1 MERRWEDEMPMIA
14 ADNLVK
20 EFTRTK
26 PVAGRLSTLRTLFTR
41 QQEVIRAVDGVTLA
55 VDEGEIVGYLGP
67 NGAGKSTTIKML
79 TGILVPS
86 GGTVEVL
93 GFDPARQR
101 KRLAR
106 RIGVV
111 FGQRTQLWWDLP
123 LRDSLE
129 LLRHMYRVPEPRFRE
144 NLAIAQEVLDLDPFL
159 DSPVRQ
165 LSLGQR
171 MRGDLAAAIL
181 HDPALLVL
189 DEPTIGLDLLAKDH
203 IRTFLRRYNE
213 ERGVT
218 MLLTTHDLGDI
229 EQLCDRVIVI
239 DHGRLQFD
247 GDADALRARF
257 AHQIEIA
264 ADFAAPPDLEA
275 GKAETMRIAR
285 ETDQRW
291 RLSFDAAEWTAGSAV
306 RWLTTRGDLRDI
318 SIEEMSLEHVIRQM
332 YRGASVTTN
341 ATHVE

>member
-1 MERRWEDEMPMIA
+1 MPPEPIVHVEHLTRTFERRTMRSGLFG
-14 ADNLVK
+14 LVRSLA
-20 EFTRTK
+20 TRDAETI
-26 PVAGRLSTLRTLFTR
+26 T
-41 QQEVIRAVDGVTLA
+41 AVDGVSFSIA
-55 VDEGEIVGYLGP
+55 PGEMVGYIGQ

-79 TGILVPS
+79 TGILTPS
-86 GGTVEVL
+86 GGEVAVL
-93 GFDPARQR
+93 GLDPARQR
-101 KRLAR
+101 KQLAR

-129 LLRHMYRVPEPRFRE
+129 LLRHMYHVPEPRFRE
-144 NLAIAQEVLDLDPFL
+144 NLGIAREVLELDAFL
-159 DSPVRQ
+159 DTPVRQ

-203 IRTFLRRYNE
+203 IRAFLRRYNA

-239 DHGRLQFD
+239 DRGRLQFD
-247 GDADALRARF
+247 GSAAALRARF
-257 AHQIEIA
+257 ANAFEVTA
-264 ADFAAPPDLEA
+264 EFATPPAFDAVDDRGVRLSQE
-275 GKAETMRIAR
+275 GEL
-285 ETDQRW
+285 RW
-291 RLSFDAAEWTAGSAV
+291 RLAFDTGTWTAGSAV
-306 RWLTTRGDLRDI
+306 RWLTRQGELRDI
-318 SIEEMSLEHVIRQM
+318 AIEEISLEHVIRQM
-332 YRGASVTTN
+332 YRGATAGVT
-341 ATHVE
+341 AGHVE

>member
-1 MERRWEDEMPMIA
+1 MPTEPIIRVEHLTRTFERR
-14 ADNLVK
+14 
-20 EFTRTK
+20 
-26 PVAGRLSTLRTLFTR
+26 TLRSGFFGMLRSLATR
-41 QQEVIRAVDGVTLA
+41 DAETITAVDGVSFA
-55 VDEGEIVGYLGP
+55 IAPGEMVGYIGQ

-79 TGILVPS
+79 TGILTPS
-86 GGTVEVL
+86 GGEVEVL
-93 GFDPARQR
+93 GLDPARQR

-129 LLRHMYRVPEPRFRE
+129 LLRHMYRVPEARFRE
-144 NLAIAQEVLDLDPFL
+144 NLAIAREVLELDSFL
-159 DSPVRQ
+159 DTPVRQ

-171 MRGDLAAAIL
+171 MRGDLAAAML

-203 IRTFLRRYNE
+203 IRAFLRHYNA

-239 DHGRLQFD
+239 DRGHLQFD
-247 GDADALRARF
+247 GSAAALRARF
-257 AHQIEIA
+257 ADRIEVV
-264 ADFAAPPDLEA
+264 ADFASPPEHDAASEP
-275 GKAETMRIAR
+275 GVRVSAES
-285 ETDQRW
+285 ELRW
-291 RLSFDAAEWTAGSAV
+291 RVAFDAGAWTTGSAV
-306 RWLTTRGDLRDI
+306 RWLSRQGELRDI
-318 SIEEMSLEHVIRQM
+318 AIEEVSLEHVIRQM
-332 YRGASVTTN
+332 YRGAT
-341 ATHVE
+341 ADGLGGHVE

>member
-1 MERRWEDEMPMIA
+1 MTTSPIIRVDHLSRTFQRRSLRSGLFGMVRSVA
-14 ADNLVK
+14 
-20 EFTRTK
+20 TRDFET
-26 PVAGRLSTLRTLFTR
+26 VA
-41 QQEVIRAVDGVTLA
+41 AVDNVSFTI
-55 VDEGEIVGYLGP
+55 DPGEMVGYIGQ

-79 TGILVPS
+79 TGILTPS
-86 GGTVEVL
+86 GGEVEVL

-129 LLRHMYRVPEPRFRE
+129 LLRHMYRVPEARFRE
-144 NLAIAQEVLDLDPFL
+144 NLAIARDVLDLDAFL
-159 DSPVRQ
+159 DTPVRQ

-203 IRTFLRRYNE
+203 IRAFLRRYNT
-213 ERGVT
+213 ERGAT

-239 DHGRLQFD
+239 DRGQLQFD
-247 GDADALRARF
+247 GSADVLRARF
-257 AHQIEIA
+257 ANRIEVT
-264 ADFAAPPDLEA
+264 ADFAAPPTFDASIELGVRANRESDL
-275 GKAETMRIAR
+275 
-285 ETDQRW
+285 RW
-291 RLSFDAAEWTAGSAV
+291 RLAFDTGAWTAGSAV
-306 RWLTTRGDLRDI
+306 RWLTTRGELRDI
-318 SIEEMSLEHVIRQM
+318 AIEEVSLEQVIRQM
-332 YRGASVTTN
+332 YRGATGSGSGG
-341 ATHVE
+341 HVE

>member
-1 MERRWEDEMPMIA
+1 
-14 ADNLVK
+14 
-20 EFTRTK
+20 
-26 PVAGRLSTLRTLFTR
+26 
-41 QQEVIRAVDGVTLA
+41 
-55 VDEGEIVGYLGP
+55 
-67 NGAGKSTTIKML
+67 
-79 TGILVPS
+79 
-86 GGTVEVL
+86 VEVL
-93 GFDPARQR
+93 GLDPARQR

-144 NLAIAQEVLDLDPFL
+144 NLGIAREVLDLDAFL
-159 DSPVRQ
+159 DTPVRQ

-203 IRTFLRRYNE
+203 IRAFLRRYNA
-213 ERGVT
+213 ERGAT

-239 DHGRLQFD
+239 DRGRLQFD
-247 GDADALRARF
+247 GSASALRARF
-257 AHQIEIA
+257 ADQITVT
-264 ADFAAPPDLEA
+264 ADFAALPALDGGRPGGVEIDPVSDL
-275 GKAETMRIAR
+275 
-285 ETDQRW
+285 RW
-291 RLSFDAAEWTAGSAV
+291 KFSFDASSWTAGAAV
-306 RWLTTRGDLRDI
+306 RWLTTVAELRDI
-318 SIEEMSLEHVIRQM
+318 AIEDVSLEHVIRQM
-332 YRGASVTTN
+332 YRGAN
-341 ATHVE
+341 GAAAGGHVE

>member
-1 MERRWEDEMPMIA
+1 MPTEPIVRVDNLTRTFERR
-14 ADNLVK
+14 
-20 EFTRTK
+20 
-26 PVAGRLSTLRTLFTR
+26 TLRSGIFGMVRSLASRDAETIT
-41 QQEVIRAVDGVTLA
+41 AVNDVSFAITP
-55 VDEGEIVGYLGP
+55 GEMVGYIGQ

-79 TGILVPS
+79 TGILTPS
-86 GGTVEVL
+86 GGDVSVL
-93 GFDPARQR
+93 GLDPARQR
-101 KRLAR
+101 KQLAR

-129 LLRHMYRVPEPRFRE
+129 LLRHMYRVPEARFRE
-144 NLAIAQEVLDLDPFL
+144 NFGIAREVLELDAFL
-159 DSPVRQ
+159 DTPVRQ

-203 IRTFLRRYNE
+203 IRAFLRRYNA

-239 DHGRLQFD
+239 DRGRLQFD
-247 GDADALRARF
+247 GSATALRARF
-257 AHQIEIA
+257 AGWIEVTA
-264 ADFAAPPDLEA
+264 EFAAPSAIDTDAPATVRADRESDL
-275 GKAETMRIAR
+275 
-285 ETDQRW
+285 RW
-291 RLSFDAAEWTAGSAV
+291 RLAFDTSSWTAGSAV

-318 SIEEMSLEHVIRQM
+318 SIEDVSLEHVIRQM
-332 YRGASVTTN
+332 YRGATAGGNSG
-341 ATHVE
+341 HVE

>member
-1 MERRWEDEMPMIA
+1 MTADPIVRV
-14 ADNLVK
+14 DNL
-20 EFTRTK
+20 TRTFQ
-26 PVAGRLSTLRTLFTR
+26 RRTRRSGAFGMVRSLVTR
-41 QQEVIRAVDGVTLA
+41 DAETVTAVDDVSFA
-55 VDEGEIVGYLGP
+55 IAPGEMVGYIGQ

-79 TGILVPS
+79 TGILTPS
-86 GGTVEVL
+86 GGEVEVL
-93 GFDPARQR
+93 GLDPARQR

-129 LLRHMYRVPEPRFRE
+129 LLRHMYRVPESRFRE
-144 NLAIAQEVLDLDPFL
+144 NLAIAREVLELDIFL
-159 DSPVRQ
+159 DTPVRQ

-203 IRTFLRRYNE
+203 IRAFLRRYNA

-239 DHGRLQFD
+239 DRGRLQYD
-247 GDADALRARF
+247 GSAAALRARF
-257 AHQIEIA
+257 ADRIEVIA
-264 ADFAAPPDLEA
+264 EFSAPPAIGAEVPATVRADRESDL
-275 GKAETMRIAR
+275 
-285 ETDQRW
+285 RW
-291 RLSFDAAEWTAGSAV
+291 RLAFDASAWTVGAAV
-306 RWLTTRGDLRDI
+306 RWLTTRGELRDI
-318 SIEEMSLEHVIRQM
+318 AIEDVSLEHVVRQM
-332 YRGASVTTN
+332 YRGATT
-341 ATHVE
+341 ASKPGHVE

>member
-1 MERRWEDEMPMIA
+1 MPIDPIIRVDNLARTFERR
-14 ADNLVK
+14 
-20 EFTRTK
+20 
-26 PVAGRLSTLRTLFTR
+26 TLRSGIVGMVRSLATR
-41 QQEVIRAVDGVTLA
+41 DVETITAVDDVSFA
-55 VDEGEIVGYLGP
+55 IAPGEMVGYIGQ

-79 TGILVPS
+79 TGVLTPS
-86 GGTVEVL
+86 GGKVEVL
-93 GFDPARQR
+93 GYDPARQR

-129 LLRHMYRVPEPRFRE
+129 LLRHMYRVPESRFRE
-144 NLAIAQEVLDLDPFL
+144 NLDIAREVLELDVFL
-159 DSPVRQ
+159 DTPVRQ

-203 IRTFLRRYNE
+203 IRAFLRRYNA

-239 DHGRLQFD
+239 DRGRLQFD
-247 GDADALRARF
+247 GSAAALRARF
-257 AHQIEIA
+257 ADRIEVTA
-264 ADFAAPPDLEA
+264 EFAAPPAIDA
-275 GKAETMRIAR
+275 DVPATVRANR
-285 ETDQRW
+285 ESELRW
-291 RLSFDAAEWTAGSAV
+291 RLAFDASAWTAGGAV
-306 RWLTTRGDLRDI
+306 RWLTTRGELRDI
-318 SIEEMSLEHVIRQM
+318 AIEDVSLEHVIRQM
-332 YRGASVTTN
+332 YRGATAGDN
-341 ATHVE
+341 AGHVE

>member
-1 MERRWEDEMPMIA
+1 MPTEPIIRVERLCRTFERRTLRSGLFGMVRSLASRDHETIA
-14 ADNLVK
+14 A
-20 EFTRTK
+20 
-26 PVAGRLSTLRTLFTR
+26 
-41 QQEVIRAVDGVTLA
+41 VDDVSFA
-55 VDEGEIVGYLGP
+55 IAPGEMVGYIGQ

-86 GGTVEVL
+86 DGTVEVL
-93 GFDPARQR
+93 GLDPSRQR

-129 LLRHMYRVPEPRFRE
+129 LLRHMYRVPEARFRD
-144 NLAIAQEVLDLDPFL
+144 NLDIAREVLDLDPFM
-159 DSPVRQ
+159 DTPVRQ

-203 IRTFLRRYNE
+203 IRAFLRRYNA

-239 DHGRLQFD
+239 DHGRVQFD
-247 GDADALRARF
+247 GAADALRAQFSDTIDVEAEF
-257 AHQIEIA
+257 AE
-264 ADFAAPPDLEA
+264 PPKLEA
-275 GKAETMRIAR
+275 AQLPGSVRL
-285 ETDQRW
+285 DPDGDLRW
-291 RLSFDAAEWTAGSAV
+291 RLRFDASEWTTGGAV
-306 RWLTTRGDLRDI
+306 RWLTTRGDVRDI
-318 SIEEMSLEHVIRQM
+318 TIREISLEHVIREM
-332 YRGASVTTN
+332 YRGATGARSGS
-341 ATHVE
+341 HVE

>member
-1 MERRWEDEMPMIA
+1 MPTEPIIRVDHLTRTFERRTLRSGLFGMVRS
-14 ADNLVK
+14 L
-20 EFTRTK
+20 
-26 PVAGRLSTLRTLFTR
+26 AGRDAETVT
-41 QQEVIRAVDGVTLA
+41 AVDDVSFA
-55 VDEGEIVGYLGP
+55 IAPGEMVGYIGQ

-79 TGILVPS
+79 TGILTPS
-86 GGTVEVL
+86 SGEVEVL
-93 GFDPARQR
+93 GIDPARQR

-129 LLRHMYRVPEPRFRE
+129 LLRFMYRVPEGRFRE
-144 NLAIAQEVLDLDPFL
+144 NLGIAREVLELDEFL
-159 DSPVRQ
+159 DTPVRQ

-171 MRGDLAAAIL
+171 MRGDLAASIL

-203 IRTFLRRYNE
+203 IRAFLRRYNA

-239 DHGRLQFD
+239 DRGRLQFD
-247 GDADALRARF
+247 GSAHTLRARF
-257 AHQIEIA
+257 ADRIEVIA
-264 ADFAAPPDLEA
+264 EFASPPDLDADGDRGVNVSPE
-275 GKAETMRIAR
+275 GEL
-285 ETDQRW
+285 RW
-291 RLSFDAAEWTAGSAV
+291 RLTFDAGAWTTGSAV
-306 RWLTTRGDLRDI
+306 RWLTRQGELRDI
-318 SIEEMSLEHVIRQM
+318 AIEEVSLEHVIRQM
-332 YRGASVTTN
+332 YRGATPGVAGS
-341 ATHVE
+341 HVE

>member
-1 MERRWEDEMPMIA
+1 MSTEPIIQVDHLSRTFERRTLSSGLFGLVRSLASRDHETIA
-14 ADNLVK
+14 A
-20 EFTRTK
+20 
-26 PVAGRLSTLRTLFTR
+26 
-41 QQEVIRAVDGVTLA
+41 VDDVSFSI
-55 VDEGEIVGYLGP
+55 EPGEMVGYIGQ

-275 GKAETMRIAR
+275 GKAETVRIAR